1 MATFHSGSLGK
12 AKFDTAEL
20 HVTSWTCSFD
30 DPPLD
35 TTNTGT
41 NRYETGIYS
50 VSKASGQITADWDSD
65 PVSSPAT
72 IPPKIGRFAVLTNV
86 ELYIGDPANGKK
98 HVFPSVLVTQTAHT
112 SEVKGKVS
120 YTVQWQS
127 NGTFTVAT

>member
-12 AKFDTAEL
+12 AQFNGTDL
-20 HVTSWTCSFD
+20 HVTGWTCSFD
-30 DPPLD
+30 DPILD

-41 NRYETGIYS
+41 NRYDTGIYS

-65 PVSSPAT
+65 TASGGT
-72 IPPKIGRFAVLTNV
+72 LPPKIQRFASLTNV
-86 ELYIGDPANGKK
+86 RLYIGDPANNKY
-98 HVFPSVLVTQTAHT
+98 HDFPSVLVSQNAHT

-120 YTVQWQS
+120 YTLQWQS